1 LEQLLQFAQGKNLRS
16 QGDLITDQTLAT
28 LSMKHERDVSQQA
41 SQTPWCFR
49 PTGARDVE
57 VENKPALEQVFLHL
71 IRVLICVVQK

>member
-1 LEQLLQFAQGKNLRS
+1 
-16 QGDLITDQTLAT
+16 
-28 LSMKHERDVSQQA
+28 MKHESDVSQQA
-41 SQTPWCFR
+41 SQTPRCFR

>member
-1 LEQLLQFAQGKNLRS
+1 MQFAQGKNLRS

-41 SQTPWCFR
+41 SKTPWCFR

-71 IRVLICVVQK
+71 SRVLICVVQK

>member
-28 LSMKHERDVSQQA
+28 LSMKHERNVSQQA
-41 SQTPWCFR
+41 SKTPRCFR

-57 VENKPALEQVFLHL
+57 IENKPALEQVFLHL